1 MAEAAN
7 VSEVAAEEKP
17 KARRAAPRRAA
28 ASKGASKTSKSSA
41 KPTAKKASKAKKADT
56 EGRLQKVKETAKK
69 AALVQ
74 LGIYGRAY
82 DGANERVSKVRKEAS
97 KQWDQLAKRGEKV
110 RNDIDKAQKD
120 MSNKLRDRVDS
131 IEIPAPI
138 ENGVEKFRSAVR
150 KLTDRVRK
158 AA

>member
-7 VSEVAAEEKP
+7 VSKVIDAEVVVEKP
-17 KARRAAPRRAA
+17 KARRSA
-28 ASKGASKTSKSSA
+28 A
-41 KPTAKKASKAKKADT
+41 KPARKAVKPVAKKASKAKKADAD
-56 EGRLQKVKETAKK
+56 GRLQKVKETAKE

-74 LGIYGRAY
+74 LGLYGRMY
-82 DGANERVSKVRKEAS
+82 DEVNERVSKVRKEAP
-97 KQWDQLAKRGEKV
+97 KQWDQLVKRGEKV
-110 RNDIDKAQKD
+110 RNDLDKAQKD
-120 MSNKLRDRVDS
+120 MGNKLRDRVDS